1 MGLVIRGSV
10 LALGHQVP
18 LTFVHAKGVTLCE
31 NFRQNAMKRE
41 ESMNLHRRNFLLA
54 VTLATA
60 AATPAFGQVAP
71 TVGAANSG
79 KERATS
85 IPDFSGVWTH
95 SIPGFEPL
103 ASGPTALVN
112 RSRRQNGTGNI
123 LQLVGDY
130 ANPIL
135 KPRAAEVVKKHG
147 EIALK
152 GLGDPNPRNQC
163 WPSGVPFVFTDRP
176 TQLVQTP
183 DRITILYGHDHQ
195 VRRARLNEPHPA
207 RVVPSW
213 YGDSVGHYEGDT
225 LVIDTVGFKIGPFSM
240 IDWYGTPY
248 TQALHVIE
256 RYRLLDYAAAKEGF
270 DRDAKQ
276 HNPVPGIR
284 HPADPGKYL
293 QLQFTVEDEGT
304 FTMPWMA
311 TITYRR
317 ALGEWP
323 EVVCADNRH
332 EYYSGRDTAVPTAGK
347 PDF

>member
-1 MGLVIRGSV
+1 
-10 LALGHQVP
+10 
-18 LTFVHAKGVTLCE
+18 
-31 NFRQNAMKRE
+31 
-41 ESMNLHRRNFLLA
+41 MNLQRRKFLLVVA
-54 VTLATA
+54 LAAGTVTTGSAQT
-60 AATPAFGQVAP
+60 VAP
-71 TVGAANSG
+71 TVGPPHDVKQG
-79 KERATS
+79 TPS
-85 IPDFSGVWTH
+85 IPDLSGVWTH

-112 RSRRQNGTGNI
+112 RSRRPNGTGNI

-130 ANPIL
+130 TNPIL
-135 KPRAAEVVKKHG
+135 KPEAAEVVKKHG

-152 GLGDPNPRNQC
+152 GIGDPNPRNQC

-183 DRITILYGHDHQ
+183 DKIIVLYGHDHQ
-195 VRRARLNEPHPA
+195 VRHVRLNEPHPA

-276 HNPVPGIR
+276 HNPVQGVKDSR
-284 HPADPGKYL
+284 DPGKYL
-293 QLQFTVEDEGT
+293 QLRFTIEDEGV
-304 FTMPWMA
+304 FTTPWTA
-311 TITYRR
+311 TMTYVRDPE
-317 ALGEWP
+317 GWP
-323 EVVCADNRH
+323 EMVCAENTQW
-332 EYYSGRDTAVPTAGK
+332 YSGKEAEVPRADG